1 MLLALLMLLHMK
13 RRVLYGALMAF
24 AVIVSIPFLPA
35 SFTNRMDTNENYKS
49 DESAST
55 RIAVWKWTWDY
66 AKAHPRSEERRVG
79 KECFCTFISWWS
91 SYHYKNTKFCSYLII
106 INHSV

>member
-1 MLLALLMLLHMK
+1 MRISDWSSDVCSSDLIPIGTEARTGLLCIMLLALLMLLHMK

-35 SFTNRMDTNENYKS
+35 SFTNRMDTIENYKS

-55 RIAVWKWTWDY
+55 RLAVWK
-66 AKAHPRSEERRVG
+66 RSEEGCVG
-79 KECFCTFISWWS
+79 KECVSKC
-91 SYHYKNTKFCSYLII
+91 
-106 INHSV
+106 

>member
-35 SFTNRMDTNENYKS
+35 SFTNRMDTIENYKS

-66 AKAHPRSEERRVG
+66 AKDHPGGGGFEARSEEHTSELQSLMR
-79 KECFCTFISWWS
+79 IS
-91 SYHYKNTKFCSYLII
+91 YAVF
-106 INHSV
+106 

>member
-35 SFTNRMDTNENYKS
+35 SFTNRMDTIENYTS
-49 DESAST
+49 DESASI
-55 RIAVWKWTWDY
+55 RIAVWKWTWDS
-66 AKAHPRSEERRVG
+66 AQDHPGRGGFDAHMGTSLRDREWAVQGQGVPVRV
-79 KECFCTFISWWS
+79 E
-91 SYHYKNTKFCSYLII
+91 
-106 INHSV
+106 